1 MAGRPLGNF
10 VDNISGRVEPK
21 IGTLE
26 ARLGFIRK
34 VYALF
39 FVGILVASG
48 AVFLGLSNT
57 SIGAFARTQTGSIVF
72 YVLAIV
78 SMIAAYFGRH
88 VKPLNFILLYLMCA
102 FDGLSIANLLALIM
116 VANLGHTLGQAF
128 VMTAG
133 VFGGLTAYV
142 FISKKDFS
150 FLGGFLTVGL
160 FILIL
165 ASLVFVFMPESRGL
179 GFVIAV
185 GGVFLMS
192 GFIVY
197 DTSNILHHYD
207 ESEYIDAAIQ
217 LFIDFFLM
225 FIYILRLLVMIA
237 LSSRD

>member
-1 MAGRPLGNF
+1 MTGRPLGNF
-10 VDNISGRVEPK
+10 VNNVTGKVEPR
-21 IGTLE
+21 IATLE
-26 ARLGFIRK
+26 ARLSFIRK

-39 FVGILVASG
+39 FVAILVASTG
-48 AVFLGLSNT
+48 VFLGMTQNP
-57 SIGAFARTQTGSIVF
+57 IGAFARTQTGSIVF
-72 YVLAIV
+72 YILAIV

-102 FDGLSIANLLALIM
+102 FDGLSIANLLSLIM
-116 VANLGHTLGQAF
+116 AANLGHTLGQAF

-150 FLGGFLTVGL
+150 FLSGFLWVGL
-160 FILIL
+160 IILIL
-165 ASLVFVFMPESRGL
+165 ASLVFAFMPESRGL

-192 GFIVY
+192 GFILY

-207 ESEYIDAAIQ
+207 ESEYIDATIQ

-225 FIYILRLLVMIA
+225 FIYILRILVMVA

>member
-1 MAGRPLGNF
+1 MTGRPLGNF
-10 VDNISGRVEPK
+10 VDNISGKVEPR

-26 ARLGFIRK
+26 ARLSFVRK

-48 AVFLGLSNT
+48 AVFLGLSDT
-57 SIGAFARTQTGSIVF
+57 AIGAFARTQTGSIVF

-102 FDGLSIANLLALIM
+102 FDGLSIANLFALIM
-116 VANLGHTLGQAF
+116 TANLGHTLGQAF

-150 FLGGFLTVGL
+150 FLGGFLWMGL
-160 FILIL
+160 IILLL
-165 ASLVFVFMPESRGL
+165 ASLVFMFMPESRGL

-192 GFIVY
+192 GFILY
-197 DTSNILHHYD
+197 DTSNILRHYD

-225 FIYILRLLVMIA
+225 FIYILRVLVMVA
-237 LSSRD
+237 MSSRD